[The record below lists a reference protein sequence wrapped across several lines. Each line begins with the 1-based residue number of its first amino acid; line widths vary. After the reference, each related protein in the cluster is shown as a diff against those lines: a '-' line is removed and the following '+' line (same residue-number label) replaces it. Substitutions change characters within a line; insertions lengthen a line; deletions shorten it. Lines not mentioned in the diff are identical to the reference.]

1 MTGVEF
7 LEEAMEIY
15 PDARRAL
22 LTAYSDTDAAIRLYS
37 LANETE
43 RFAISISLSELM
55 LPTPT
60 V

>member
-22 LTAYSDTDAAIRLYS
+22 LTAYSDTDAAIRLCS

-43 RFAISISLSELM
+43 RFAISISLSE
-55 LPTPT
+55 
-60 V
+60 